1 MYNETIV
8 PLEPRNRAERNVRSI
23 ILSIL
28 TDFGFS
34 ASGGDLSKM
43 LPDYQEADNYVV
55 VDDWVI
61 RICAIEELAIST
73 NLETLKTR
81 VVKRLQ
87 AELVQALGPVAEL
100 LAS

>member
-1 MYNETIV
+1 M
-8 PLEPRNRAERNVRSI
+8 RSI

-28 TDFGFS
+28 ADFGFS
-34 ASGGDLSKM
+34 ASGEDLPNM
-43 LPDYQEADNYVV
+43 LTGYQGADNYVV

-73 NLETLKTR
+73 NIETLKGR
-81 VVKRLQ
+81 VIKRLQ
-87 AELVQALGPVAEL
+87 SELIQALGPIAEL

>member
-28 TDFGFS
+28 ADFGFS
-34 ASGGDLSKM
+34 ASAENLPKM
-43 LPDYQEADNYVV
+43 LSGYQGADNYVV

-61 RICAIEELAIST
+61 RTCAIEELAIST
-73 NLETLKTR
+73 NIES
-81 VVKRLQ
+81 
-87 AELVQALGPVAEL
+87 
-100 LAS
+100 LAASHEERSEGW